1 LFSKIDD
8 HWMKY
13 FYLANYL
20 AEKNLENESIIVAT
34 QLLEIFPNSFYL
46 MNLIANCYY
55 LIHGNLEKRLLV

>member
-1 LFSKIDD
+1 
-8 HWMKY
+8 MKY